1 MENFSYH
8 VPFYVVTGGIDT
20 AGHSS
25 ELTAGQVGLFD
36 RQTFSVA
43 TGSGNGKEFFFAQG
57 NIGGKDWYGRPV
69 TESHKSPFFYG
80 KDVENIYVSYPKEVK
95 NEEWVIGYNGSASS
109 VGLSYEKGKSIR
121 VKFYFHGQPIYR
133 FFNGPK
139 EYVVSYTP
147 KEDCV
152 SPCEGSDCPE
162 AISDCLDH
170 TKALINKINEHVE
183 LQKFGVKAQLV
194 VNPFS
199 ATTTNM
205 TKYQLKVCD
214 NGDSVS
220 LQAVQAQ
227 VAPDHVTRVKRE
239 GSISTYE
246 ICVPNDRGEGGPADF
261 LQKGSVLAAVCGD
274 CPDGSTLSAAAD
286 VYIVKRNLSGT
297 DTLAAVA
304 TAVDTAY
311 GATSAVALGQDG
323 GMAIIKIKVAAGT
336 SVTALVADIVE
347 FSHSEAAVCTFEDA
361 EPISW
366 VQSGTGVRGKRTL
379 KLKSINR
386 ADCDAQGNRLDDI
399 YHAIEGVDGIDL
411 ESLEVIAGTS
421 CADDYTVEQWSND
434 CLSEEDCATN
444 VVTFN
449 YTLVPAFENRQWEEV
464 PVVSQDNANRKCGIR
479 VTAGYIDPKFGDC
492 SFDPLDYYET
502 EPIKLELSLLNE
514 DEDRCDVAYWP
525 TVLQTRVGQIGRQSG
540 EYVVREVIMKTD
552 AYVKHIDQFSMKP
565 RDREAFDQNLLSMV
579 DRNAMYTL
587 YYVTYKA
594 SYGKSYRKNEQEK
607 FTTVFAFKNGDAAQ
621 QTFKTSIVDVL
632 TAKSGVSLEVNS

>member
-43 TGSGNGKEFFFAQG
+43 TGTGNGKEFFFAQG
-57 NIGGKDWYGRPV
+57 SIGGKDWYGRPV

-80 KDVENIYVSYPKEVK
+80 KDVENIYVSHPKEVK

-162 AISDCLDH
+162 AITDCLDH

-194 VNPFS
+194 VDPFS
-199 ATTTNM
+199 ATVANM

-227 VAPDHVTRVKRE
+227 VPGKTVTRVKRE

-246 ICVPNDRGEGGPADF
+246 ICVPSGEGSQPADF
-261 LQKGSVLAAVCGD
+261 EQKGSVLAAVCGD
-274 CPDGSTLSAAAD
+274 CPDGSTLTAASD
-286 VYIVKRNLSGT
+286 VYIVKRNLSGA
-297 DTLAAVA
+297 DTLAAVT
-304 TAVDTAY
+304 TAVDAAY
-311 GATSAVALGQDG
+311 SADSAVALGQDG

-361 EPISW
+361 DPISW
-366 VQSGTGVRGKRTL
+366 VESGTGVRGKRTL

-386 ADCDAQGNRLDDI
+386 PDCDAEGDRLSDI
-399 YHAIEGVDGIDL
+399 QTAIAGVDGIDL
-411 ESLEVIAGTS
+411 QTLEVIAGTS

-434 CLSEEDCATN
+434 CFSEEDCASN

-449 YTLVPAFENRQWEEV
+449 YTLVPAFENRQWEEL
-464 PVVSQDNANRKCGIR
+464 PVVSQENANRKCGIR

-514 DEDRCDVAYWP
+514 DEDACDVAYWP

-579 DRNAMYTL
+579 DRNASYVL
-587 YYVTYKA
+587 YYITYKA

-607 FTTVFAFKNGDAAQ
+607 FTTVFAFKNGDASQ
-621 QTFKTSIVDVL
+621 QTFKTSVVDVL
-632 TAKSGVSLEVNS
+632 TAKSGVTLEVNS

>member
-25 ELTAGQVGLFD
+25 ELTSGQVGLFD

-57 NIGGKDWYGRPV
+57 SIGGKDWYGRPV

-80 KDVENIYVSYPKEVK
+80 KDVESIYVSHPKEVK

-109 VGLSYEKGKSIR
+109 VGLSYEKGKAIR

-147 KEDCV
+147 KENCV
-152 SPCEGSDCPE
+152 SPCEANDCPE
-162 AISDCLDH
+162 GITDCLDH
-170 TKALINKINEHVE
+170 TKELINHINNHVE

-194 VNPFS
+194 TNPFS
-199 ATTTNM
+199 STPTNM

-220 LQAVQAQ
+220 LHAVQAQ
-227 VAPDHVTRVKRE
+227 VAPDQVTRVKRE

-246 ICVPNDRGEGGPADF
+246 ICVPSNRQGEPAPF
-261 LQKGSVLAAVCGD
+261 QQKGSVLAAVCGD
-274 CPDGSTLSAAAD
+274 CPDGSTLSAASD

-297 DTLAAVA
+297 DTLAGVA

-311 GATSAVALGQDG
+311 NATSAVALGQDG

-336 SVTALVADIVE
+336 SVSALVADIVE

-361 EPISW
+361 DPISW
-366 VQSGTGVRGKRTL
+366 VESGSGIRGKRTL

-386 ADCDAQGNRLDDI
+386 ADCDAEGNRLDDI

-411 ESLEVIAGTS
+411 ESLEVIEGTS

-464 PVVSQDNANRKCGIR
+464 PVVSQENANRKCGIR

-514 DEDRCDVAYWP
+514 DEDACDVAYWP

-540 EYVVREVIMKTD
+540 EYIIREVVMKND
-552 AYVKHIDQFSMKP
+552 AYLKHVDQFSMKP
-565 RDREAFDQNLLSMV
+565 REREAFDQNLLSTV

-607 FTTVFAFKNGDAAQ
+607 FTTVFAFKNGDASQ

-632 TAKSGVSLEVNS
+632 TAKSGVALEVNS

>member
-57 NIGGKDWYGRPV
+57 SIGGKDWYGRPV

-80 KDVENIYVSYPKEVK
+80 KDVENIYVSHPKEVK

-121 VKFYFHGQPIYR
+121 IKFYFHGQPIYR

-162 AISDCLDH
+162 AITDCLDH

-194 VNPFS
+194 VDPFS
-199 ATTTNM
+199 ATPTNM

-220 LQAVQAQ
+220 LQAVQAT
-227 VAPDHVTRVKRE
+227 VPGHVVTRVKRE

-246 ICVPNDRGEGGPADF
+246 ICVQSGEGSQPADF
-261 LQKGSVLAAVCGD
+261 EQKG
-274 CPDGSTLSAAAD
+274 
-286 VYIVKRNLSGT
+286 R
-297 DTLAAVA
+297 
-304 TAVDTAY
+304 
-311 GATSAVALGQDG
+311 
-323 GMAIIKIKVAAGT
+323 VAAGT
-336 SVTALVADIVE
+336 AVTALVADIVE
-347 FSHSEAAVCTFEDA
+347 FSHSEPAVCTFEDA
-361 EPISW
+361 DPISW
-366 VQSGTGVRGKRTL
+366 VESGTGVRGKRTL

-386 ADCDAQGNRLDDI
+386 PDCDAEGDRLADI
-399 YHAIEGVDGIDL
+399 QTAIAGVDGIDL
-411 ESLEVIAGTS
+411 QTLTLIAGTS
-421 CADDYTVEQWSND
+421 CADDYTVQQWSND
-434 CLSEEDCATN
+434 CFSEEDCASN

-449 YTLVPAFENRQWEEV
+449 YTLVPAFENRAWE
-464 PVVSQDNANRKCGIR
+464 VVHTPSQENENRKCGIR

-565 RDREAFDQNLLSMV
+565 RMREAFDQNLLSMV

-632 TAKSGVSLEVNS
+632 TAKSGVSLEVNA

>member
-25 ELTAGQVGLFD
+25 ELTSGQVGLFD

-57 NIGGKDWYGRPV
+57 SIGGKDWYGRPV

-80 KDVENIYVSYPKEVK
+80 KDVESIYVSAPKEVK

-121 VKFYFHGQPIYR
+121 IKFYFHGQPIYR

-147 KEDCV
+147 KENCV
-152 SPCEGSDCPE
+152 APCDANDCPE
-162 AISDCLDH
+162 AVVDCLDH
-170 TKALINKINEHVE
+170 TKELINHINNHIE

-194 VNPFS
+194 TAPFA
-199 ATTTNM
+199 ATPANM

-214 NGDSVS
+214 NGDTVS
-220 LQAVQAQ
+220 LQAVKAQ
-227 VAPDHVTRVKRE
+227 VSAEVTRVKRE

-246 ICVPNDRGEGGPADF
+246 ICVVSGPGSQPADF
-261 LQKGSVLAAVCGD
+261 EQKGSVLAAICGD
-274 CPDGSTLSAAAD
+274 CPDGSTLSAASD
-286 VYIVKRNLSGT
+286 VYIVKRNLSGA
-297 DTLAAVA
+297 DTLAAVT
-304 TAVDTAY
+304 TAVDAAY
-311 GATSAVALGQDG
+311 SADSAVALGQDG

-361 EPISW
+361 DPISW
-366 VQSGTGVRGKRTL
+366 VESGTGVRGKRTL

-386 ADCDAQGNRLDDI
+386 PDCGGNNRFSDI
-399 YHAIEGVDGIDL
+399 ETAIAGVDGIDIETL
-411 ESLEVIAGTS
+411 DIISGTS

-434 CLSEEDCATN
+434 CLSEEDCASN

-464 PVVSQDNANRKCGIR
+464 PVVSQENANRKCGIR

-514 DEDRCDVAYWP
+514 DEDACDVAYWP

-540 EYVVREVIMKTD
+540 EYIIREVVMKND
-552 AYVKHIDQFSMKP
+552 AYLKHIDQFSMKP
-565 RDREAFDQNLLSMV
+565 REREAFDQNLLSTV
-579 DRNAMYTL
+579 DRNALYTL

-607 FTTVFAFKNGDAAQ
+607 FTTVFAFKNGDASQ
-621 QTFKTSIVDVL
+621 LTFKTSVVDVL
-632 TAKSGVSLEVNS
+632 TAKSGVTLEVNS